1 MVIAACE
8 QATADH
14 KSGLILPSKTF
25 RPEIKKSE
33 VKFSFAY
40 TSTSPVTT
48 FFFRDLAPQTKLQT
62 SRKWNM
68 KHCKSVEF
76 LSIL

>member
-1 MVIAACE
+1 MVIAACV

-48 FFFRDLAPQTKLQT
+48 FFFSGLSPPNKAPNFPK
-62 SRKWNM
+62 M
-68 KHCKSVEF
+68 KYET
-76 LSIL
+76 L